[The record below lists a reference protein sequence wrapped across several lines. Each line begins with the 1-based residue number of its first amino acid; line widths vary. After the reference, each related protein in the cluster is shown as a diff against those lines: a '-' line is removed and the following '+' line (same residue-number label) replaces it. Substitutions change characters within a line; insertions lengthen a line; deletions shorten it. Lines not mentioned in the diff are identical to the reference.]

1 MSLPDEYAEARDW
14 VVNSL
19 SWVAP
24 SVAMCRGG
32 RSFIACLLYRF
43 VDQEDIN
50 LFETT
55 IRVTGGLLSA
65 YELSGD
71 QAILERAVEIGS
83 KMMFAFDR

>member
-1 MSLPDEYAEARDW
+1 MVDAHSLL
-14 VVNSL
+14 V
-19 SWVAP
+19 
-24 SVAMCRGG
+24 
-32 RSFIACLLYRF
+32 LLYRF